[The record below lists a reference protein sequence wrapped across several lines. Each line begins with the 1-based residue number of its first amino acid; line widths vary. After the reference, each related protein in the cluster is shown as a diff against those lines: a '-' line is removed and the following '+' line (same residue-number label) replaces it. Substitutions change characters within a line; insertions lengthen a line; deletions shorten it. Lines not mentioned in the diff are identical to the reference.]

1 MDLLVAA
8 DELILDELIEHVQ
21 DYLIQNQANWLQQN
35 IVRVLHTIFQH
46 QTCKKL
52 QDYCLEIISN
62 DPKFLFESEDYLKL
76 ESNILVAL
84 LERDDLEMEEIEIW
98 DYMIKWGIAQFSIN
112 NNRHSKNVISN
123 ELIVENWERKN
134 FIELEKTLN
143 KCIPLIRYFHISGD
157 DYFKK
162 VFPFKRILPKSLK
175 KDIYGYFLS
184 ANYRPKS
191 IILPPRIS
199 PIDSTIVTNKHASM
213 IEFWMQNLI
222 NSNIAIGTTIINN
235 SNPIN
240 PITNYG
246 THSKRLDYDWNLLF
260 RASRDG
266 FTSGDFHSKCDNKG
280 SSIVLIKMRGH
291 PQIIGGYNPVGWYTS
306 RCGYHPTEDS
316 FIFSMNF
323 DENNNFDKCC
333 KLNRVKNSN
342 FAIYHDPSRG
352 PTFGYP
358 DLSISDRC
366 NENSRSNYEPKSY
379 YSHNDTTQ
387 IPSFYVDDYEI
398 FQVTKFIY

>member
-1 MDLLVAA
+1 MLDERLSSDLLQV
-8 DELILDELIEHVQ
+8 
-21 DYLIQNQANWLQQN
+21 
-35 IVRVLHTIFQH
+35 
-46 QTCKKL
+46 
-52 QDYCLEIISN
+52 
-62 DPKFLFESEDYLKL
+62 L
-76 ESNILVAL
+76 ESTQNYDVLIKVGGGDNLYAEDFNGNNGNDL
-84 LERDDLEMEEIEIW
+84 LEEEF
-98 DYMIKWGIAQFSIN
+98 M
-112 NNRHSKNVISN
+112 
-123 ELIVENWERKN
+123 
-134 FIELEKTLN
+134 LEKTLN

-222 NSNIAIGTTIINN
+222 NSNITIGTTIINN

-240 PITNYG
+240 PITNHG

-358 DLSISDRC
+358 DL
-366 NENSRSNYEPKSY
+366 N
-379 YSHNDTTQ
+379 Q
-387 IPSFYVDDYEI
+387 IMSQNLI
-398 FQVTKFIY
+398 THIMTLHKFLHSMLMTMKYFR

>member
-1 MDLLVAA
+1 MEPVMYYGNTTRVAERRKLLSSDLLQV
-8 DELILDELIEHVQ
+8 
-21 DYLIQNQANWLQQN
+21 
-35 IVRVLHTIFQH
+35 
-46 QTCKKL
+46 
-52 QDYCLEIISN
+52 
-62 DPKFLFESEDYLKL
+62 L
-76 ESNILVAL
+76 ESTQNYDVLIKVGGGDNLYAEDFNGNNGNDL
-84 LERDDLEMEEIEIW
+84 LEEEF
-98 DYMIKWGIAQFSIN
+98 M
-112 NNRHSKNVISN
+112 
-123 ELIVENWERKN
+123 
-134 FIELEKTLN
+134 LEKTLN

-222 NSNIAIGTTIINN
+222 NSNITIGTTIINN

-240 PITNYG
+240 PITNHG
-246 THSKRLDYDWNLLF
+246 THSKRLDYDWNLL
-260 RASRDG
+260 
-266 FTSGDFHSKCDNKG
+266 
-280 SSIVLIKMRGH
+280 
-291 PQIIGGYNPVGWYTS
+291 
-306 RCGYHPTEDS
+306 CGYHPTEDS

-358 DLSISDRC
+358 DLSISDR
-366 NENSRSNYEPKSY
+366 
-379 YSHNDTTQ
+379 
-387 IPSFYVDDYEI
+387 
-398 FQVTKFIY
+398 

>member
-1 MDLLVAA
+1 MSELVLESTQNCDVLMKVGGGGNLCTENSNGNDGNDLL
-8 DELILDELIEHVQ
+8 
-21 DYLIQNQANWLQQN
+21 
-35 IVRVLHTIFQH
+35 
-46 QTCKKL
+46 
-52 QDYCLEIISN
+52 
-62 DPKFLFESEDYLKL
+62 
-76 ESNILVAL
+76 
-84 LERDDLEMEEIEIW
+84 EEEF
-98 DYMIKWGIAQFSIN
+98 M
-112 NNRHSKNVISN
+112 
-123 ELIVENWERKN
+123 
-134 FIELEKTLN
+134 LEKILS
-143 KCIPLIRYFHISGD
+143 KCITLIRYFNISGD

-184 ANYRPKS
+184 ENYQPKS

-213 IEFWMQNLI
+213 IESWMQNLI
-222 NSNIAIGTTIINN
+222 NSNITTGTTAINIVNN

-246 THSKRLDYDWNLLF
+246 THSKRLNYDWNLLF

-266 FTSGDFHSKCDNKG
+266 FTSDDFHSKCDNKG
-280 SSIVLIKMRGH
+280 SSVVLIKIRGH
-291 PQIIGGYNPVGWYTS
+291 AQIIGGYNPVGWYTS

-323 DENNNFDKCC
+323 DENNNFNKCC

-358 DLSISDRC
+358 DLSI
-366 NENSRSNYEPKSY
+366 KL
-379 YSHNDTTQ
+379 
-387 IPSFYVDDYEI
+387 
-398 FQVTKFIY
+398 

>member
-1 MDLLVAA
+1 M
-8 DELILDELIEHVQ
+8 EPTEFSGEH
-21 DYLIQNQANWLQQN
+21 
-35 IVRVLHTIFQH
+35 
-46 QTCKKL
+46 
-52 QDYCLEIISN
+52 
-62 DPKFLFESEDYLKL
+62 
-76 ESNILVAL
+76 
-84 LERDDLEMEEIEIW
+84 
-98 DYMIKWGIAQFSIN
+98 
-112 NNRHSKNVISN
+112 
-123 ELIVENWERKN
+123 
-134 FIELEKTLN
+134 
-143 KCIPLIRYFHISGD
+143 GD

-222 NSNIAIGTTIINN
+222 NSNITIGTTIINN

-240 PITNYG
+240 PITNHG

-358 DLSISDRC
+358 DLSISDR
-366 NENSRSNYEPKSY
+366 
-379 YSHNDTTQ
+379 
-387 IPSFYVDDYEI
+387 
-398 FQVTKFIY
+398 